1 MAHDHSHAAAGT
13 GNERALWMSL
23 GLTGAF
29 MIAEVITGVLSNSLA
44 LISDAAHMFTD
55 TAALAIALV
64 AIRVGRRPADKKRTF
79 GYYRFEILAAA
90 FNAILLFAV
99 ALYILFEAYQRFS
112 IPPAIDSTLMLVVAS
127 VGLVI
132 NLISMRLLSG
142 GKDESLNI
150 KGAYLEVWS
159 DMLGSAGVIVGAI
172 VIKMTGWTWVDSA
185 VAVGIGLWIV
195 PRTWQL
201 LRVSLN
207 ILLEGVPEGVGMQEI
222 DDAVRAVPGV
232 VSAHDLHVW
241 AITSNKLSLTVHVV
255 TDVANEKVFDLLTAI
270 RKMLAQ
276 RFDVAHTTVQI
287 ERTPCE
293 QADGA
298 HTFAVGAD
306 KAREPEK
313 LDDAKRDTSHVGHRH

>member
-1 MAHDHSHAAAGT
+1 MAHDHSHAAAGNR
-13 GNERALWMSL
+13 NERALWLSL

-29 MIAEVITGVLSNSLA
+29 MIAEVIMGVLSNSLA

-64 AIRVGRRPADKKRTF
+64 AIRVGKRPADKKRTF

-90 FNAILLFAV
+90 FNAILLFLV

-112 IPPAIDSTLMLVVAS
+112 HPPAIESTAMLVVAC

-159 DMLGSAGVIVGAI
+159 DMLGSAGVIIGAI
-172 VIKMTGWTWVDSA
+172 VIMTTGWTWVDSA
-185 VAVGIGLWIV
+185 VAVAIGLWVV

-207 ILLEGVPEGVGMQEI
+207 ILLEGVPEGVGMLEI
-222 DDAVRAVPGV
+222 DEAVRAVPGV
-232 VSAHDLHVW
+232 ISTHDLHVW

-255 TDVANEKVFDLLTAI
+255 TDAADEKIFDLLAAI
-270 RKMLAQ
+270 RKMLAE

-293 QADGA
+293 LADGA
-298 HTFAVGAD
+298 HTFAVKVEEAH
-306 KAREPEK
+306 KPE
-313 LDDAKRDTSHVGHRH
+313 AETSHAGHSH

>member
-1 MAHDHSHAAAGT
+1 MATAHNHSHATAAG
-13 GNERALWMSL
+13 GNERALWLSL
-23 GLTGAF
+23 CLTGAF

-64 AIRVGRRPADKKRTF
+64 AIRVGKRPADKKRTF

-90 FNAILLFAV
+90 FNAILLFLV
-99 ALYILFEAYQRFS
+99 ALYILYEAYQRFS
-112 IPPAIDSTLMLVVAS
+112 NPPAIEPTAMLIVAS

-159 DMLGSAGVIVGAI
+159 DMLGSGGVIFGAL
-172 VIKMTGWTWVDSA
+172 VIMMTGWAWVDSA
-185 VAVGIGLWIV
+185 VAVAIGLWVV

-222 DDAVRAVPGV
+222 DEAVRAVPGV

-255 TDVANEKVFDLLTAI
+255 TDVPDGKIFELLTAI
-270 RKMLAQ
+270 RAMLAV
-276 RFDVAHTTVQI
+276 RFEVAHTTVQI

-293 QADGA
+293 QSDGA
-298 HTFAVGAD
+298 HTFSVAEETQKGIASQ
-306 KAREPEK
+306 
-313 LDDAKRDTSHVGHRH
+313 TGHRH

>member
-1 MAHDHSHAAAGT
+1 MAHDHSHAAAGKN
-13 GNERALWMSL
+13 NERALWLSL
-23 GLTGAF
+23 GLTGTF

-64 AIRVGRRPADKKRTF
+64 AIRVGKRPADKKRTF

-90 FNAILLFAV
+90 FNAILLFLV

-112 IPPAIDSTLMLVVAS
+112 NPPAIESTVMLIVAC

-159 DMLGSAGVIVGAI
+159 DMLGSAGVIVGAL
-172 VIKMTGWTWVDSA
+172 VIMMTGWTWVDSA
-185 VAVGIGLWIV
+185 VAVAIGLWVV

-222 DDAVRAVPGV
+222 DEAVRAIPGV

-255 TDVANEKVFDLLTAI
+255 TNVPDEKVFDLLTAI
-270 RKMLAQ
+270 RKMLAE

-287 ERTPCE
+287 ERMPCE
-293 QADGA
+293 QAEGA
-298 HTFAVGAD
+298 HIFAVEAGEAH
-306 KAREPEK
+306 KPE
-313 LDDAKRDTSHVGHRH
+313 APQGPESDTSHAGHRH

>member
-1 MAHDHSHAAAGT
+1 MAHDHSHATGGE
-13 GNERALWMSL
+13 GNERALWLALS
-23 GLTGAF
+23 LTGAF
-29 MIAEVITGVLSNSLA
+29 MIAEVVAGIVSNSLA

-64 AIRVGRRPADKKRTF
+64 AIRVGKRPSDKKRTF

-90 FNAILLFAV
+90 FNAILLFMV

-112 IPPAIDSTLMLVVAS
+112 NPPAIESTAMLVVAS
-127 VGLVI
+127 LGLVI

-159 DMLGSAGVIVGAI
+159 DMLGSGGVIVGAI
-172 VIKMTGWTWVDSA
+172 IIKMTGWAWVDSA
-185 VAVGIGLWIV
+185 VAVAIGLWVV

-207 ILLEGVPEGVGMQEI
+207 ILLEGVPEGVDMREI
-222 DDAVRAVPGV
+222 DTALRTVPGV
-232 VSAHDLHVW
+232 ASVHDLHVW
-241 AITSNKLSLTVHVV
+241 AVTSNKVSLTVHVV
-255 TDVANEKVFDLLTAI
+255 TDVRDEQAFELLVTI
-270 RKMLAQ
+270 RKMLAE
-276 RFDVAHTTVQI
+276 RFDVSHTTVQI

-298 HTFAVGAD
+298 HTFNLEAHGPKTNA
-306 KAREPEK
+306 
-313 LDDAKRDTSHVGHRH
+313 THVGHRH

>member
-1 MAHDHSHAAAGT
+1 MAHDHSHAAAGKN
-13 GNERALWMSL
+13 NERALWLSL
-23 GLTGAF
+23 GLTGTF

-64 AIRVGRRPADKKRTF
+64 AIRVGKRPADRKRTF

-90 FNAILLFAV
+90 FNAILLFLV

-112 IPPAIDSTLMLVVAS
+112 NPPAIESTVMLIVAC

-132 NLISMRLLSG
+132 NFISMRLLSG

-159 DMLGSAGVIVGAI
+159 DMLGSAGVIVGAL
-172 VIKMTGWTWVDSA
+172 VIMMTGWTWVDSA
-185 VAVGIGLWIV
+185 VAVAIGLWVV

-207 ILLEGVPEGVGMQEI
+207 ILLEGVPEGVGMLEI
-222 DDAVRAVPGV
+222 DEAVRAVPGV

-255 TDVANEKVFDLLTAI
+255 TDVADEKVFDLLTAI

-306 KAREPEK
+306 EAHEPAGIEG
-313 LDDAKRDTSHVGHRH
+313 DTSHTGHGH

>member
-313 LDDAKRDTSHVGHRH
+313 LDGAKRDTSHVGHRH

>member
-1 MAHDHSHAAAGT
+1 MAHDHSHAAVSKS
-13 GNERALWMSL
+13 NERALWLSL
-23 GLTGAF
+23 CLTGTF
-29 MIAEVITGVLSNSLA
+29 MIAEVIAGLLSNSLA

-90 FNAILLFAV
+90 FNAILLFLV
-99 ALYILFEAYQRFS
+99 ALYIVYEAYRRFS
-112 IPPAIDSTLMLVVAS
+112 YPPAIDSTLMLVVAS

-142 GKDESLNI
+142 GKEQSLNI

-159 DMLGSAGVIVGAI
+159 DMLGSAGVIVGALLI
-172 VIKMTGWTWVDSA
+172 MLTGWTWVDSA
-185 VAVGIGLWIV
+185 IAVGIGLWIV

-222 DDAVRAVPGV
+222 DEAVRAVPGV

-255 TDVANEKVFDLLTAI
+255 TDVADEKVFNLLTAI

-313 LDDAKRDTSHVGHRH
+313 LDDAKDTTHAGHRH

>member
-1 MAHDHSHAAAGT
+1 M
-13 GNERALWMSL
+13 
-23 GLTGAF
+23 
-29 MIAEVITGVLSNSLA
+29 
-44 LISDAAHMFTD
+44 
-55 TAALAIALV
+55 
-64 AIRVGRRPADKKRTF
+64 
-79 GYYRFEILAAA
+79 
-90 FNAILLFAV
+90 
-99 ALYILFEAYQRFS
+99 
-112 IPPAIDSTLMLVVAS
+112 
-127 VGLVI
+127 GLVI

-142 GKDESLNI
+142 GKEQSLNI

-159 DMLGSAGVIVGAI
+159 DMLGSAGVIVGALLI
-172 VIKMTGWTWVDSA
+172 MLTGWTWVDSA
-185 VAVGIGLWIV
+185 IAVGIGLWIV

-207 ILLEGVPEGVGMQEI
+207 ILLEGVPEGVGMLEI
-222 DDAVRAVPGV
+222 DEAVRAVPGV

-255 TDVANEKVFDLLTAI
+255 TDVADEKVFDLLIAI

-306 KAREPEK
+306 EAHEPEG
-313 LDDAKRDTSHVGHRH
+313 AEGDTSQSRHGH

>member
-1 MAHDHSHAAAGT
+1 MGHDHSHAAAGRN
-13 GNERALWMSL
+13 NERALWLSL
-23 GLTGAF
+23 CLTGTF
-29 MIAEVITGVLSNSLA
+29 MIAEVIAGILSNSLA

-90 FNAILLFAV
+90 FNAILLFLV
-99 ALYILFEAYQRFS
+99 ALYIVYEAYQRFS
-112 IPPAIDSTLMLVVAS
+112 NPPAIDSTLMLVVAS

-142 GKDESLNI
+142 GKDENLNI

-159 DMLGSAGVIVGAI
+159 DMLGSAGVIVGALLI
-172 VIKMTGWTWVDSA
+172 MLTGWTWVDSA

-207 ILLEGVPEGVGMQEI
+207 ILLEGVPEGVGMLEI
-222 DDAVRAVPGV
+222 DEAVRAVAGV

-255 TDVANEKVFDLLTAI
+255 TDVADEEVFNLLTAI

-276 RFDVAHTTVQI
+276 RFDLAHTTVQI
-287 ERTPCE
+287 ERKPCE

-306 KAREPEK
+306 ESHKPAGAEG
-313 LDDAKRDTSHVGHRH
+313 DTSQSGHGH

>member
-1 MAHDHSHAAAGT
+1 
-13 GNERALWMSL
+13 
-23 GLTGAF
+23 
-29 MIAEVITGVLSNSLA
+29 
-44 LISDAAHMFTD
+44 
-55 TAALAIALV
+55 
-64 AIRVGRRPADKKRTF
+64 
-79 GYYRFEILAAA
+79 
-90 FNAILLFAV
+90 
-99 ALYILFEAYQRFS
+99 
-112 IPPAIDSTLMLVVAS
+112 MLVVAC

-132 NLISMRLLSG
+132 NVISMRLLSG

-159 DMLGSAGVIVGAI
+159 DMLGSAGVIAGAL

-185 VAVGIGLWIV
+185 VAVAIGLWVV

-201 LRVSLN
+201 LRISLN

-222 DDAVRAVPGV
+222 DEAVRAVPGV

-255 TDVANEKVFDLLTAI
+255 TDVADEKVFDLLAEI
-270 RKMLAQ
+270 RKMLAE
-276 RFDVAHTTVQI
+276 RFDVSHTTVQI

-298 HTFAVGAD
+298 HNFAVEADEAHKPEGAVGNI
-306 KAREPEK
+306 
-313 LDDAKRDTSHVGHRH
+313 SHAGHGH